1 MDGSAEPQRQKR
13 RLLWQEIAPARGA
26 ASLTK
31 RATFVTIETTSRQL
45 RRSTWKT
52 RKKTHGQARGS
63 SNLKCRTMYTIKH
76 QLRHNKITTSAK
88 PAHEA
93 GFFKRGLEA
102 IKEMNRSKP
111 HRRKRAERS
120 ARIEASATNGIPNT
134 NNHKNKGANMKH
146 KARTA
151 LIVAGLI
158 AAMLLAGKVDND
170 YAEQKNTPRESCSW
184 ITTADGV
191 SRCK

>member
-1 MDGSAEPQRQKR
+1 M
-13 RLLWQEIAPARGA
+13 
-26 ASLTK
+26 
-31 RATFVTIETTSRQL
+31 
-45 RRSTWKT
+45 
-52 RKKTHGQARGS
+52 KK
-63 SNLKCRTMYTIKH
+63 
-76 QLRHNKITTSAK
+76 
-88 PAHEA
+88 
-93 GFFKRGLEA
+93 
-102 IKEMNRSKP
+102 
-111 HRRKRAERS
+111 
-120 ARIEASATNGIPNT
+120 
-134 NNHKNKGANMKH
+134 

>member
-1 MDGSAEPQRQKR
+1 
-13 RLLWQEIAPARGA
+13 
-26 ASLTK
+26 
-31 RATFVTIETTSRQL
+31 
-45 RRSTWKT
+45 
-52 RKKTHGQARGS
+52 
-63 SNLKCRTMYTIKH
+63 
-76 QLRHNKITTSAK
+76 
-88 PAHEA
+88 
-93 GFFKRGLEA
+93 LEA

-191 SRCK
+191 SKCK